1 VRIQTEYGFSMKG
14 PAQMARFE
22 EVSGELVRAIPE
34 STAPSYV
41 LLPYR
46 IQLLPGNSLMI
57 SSYIKI
63 AFRNLWRNKL
73 YALINIFGLS
83 VAIGC
88 CIVAYLNFQYYH
100 DFDAF
105 HKNADSIYRV
115 ETIRTVNAR
124 DGVWGIVPL
133 PLGPALKKDFPS
145 VVDAVRFAGV
155 VVVVRSGEKVF
166 NELVRYA
173 DDGFFDLF
181 TFPLQS
187 GAKDVLKD
195 KGEAV
200 LASQCAIKYFG
211 DENPIGRQLI
221 LQYDNGEKQIVT
233 VGAVAKKIPGNSS
246 IDFDILVPIRKLV
259 EAHIDDPGNWSRWTS
274 ALFVQMRSPD
284 DIALLQKANDRYVA
298 MQNAANPKNPV
309 SSFSYEP
316 LRRIVET
323 SRTVR
328 SNTLQIGAPPSS
340 VGGPIIMA
348 VLLLLMACFNYVNT
362 SIAFSFNR
370 MKEIGLRKVIG
381 GNRMQLVRQF
391 LGENFVVVTISLIA
405 SLGIAEFLVPG
416 FRNLFPFVEI
426 ELDYL
431 RNVRLILFLGG
442 LLLVTAFLAGA
453 YPAYYITAYK
463 PAALLRGT
471 QKLGKSTIL
480 MRSLLAV
487 QFALSMVAVGTG
499 IIFADNARYQEKM
512 DIGYQMDRLAFVPVT
527 NRSQYTVYRDALQRN
542 EMVKR
547 VAGSKE
553 HVYFGWTRKVIQ
565 SEGKP
570 LEVQLFSVGFGYMET
585 VGFRLKEGRLFDPGK
600 PSDQVSSAIV
610 SQKAVEEYGWRE
622 PLGKTVEVDSAR
634 YTVIGVVEDFYNRG
648 VWHPIAPALF
658 RMADESSFRFL
669 VARLSQPISSLTTTM
684 LRQTWKDHFPDAPYE
699 GLYQDF
705 AMKAGISV
713 SHSATTVF
721 AVIGAVA
728 LIISTMGLFALV
740 SLRIARRTK
749 EIGVRKVL
757 GAGVASLLQ
766 LLNRE
771 MVVVLLLSAAAAD
784 VIGYFAAQ
792 SLLGSIYAYHSPVS
806 VGALVIADWIVVLVG
821 IATAMAQ
828 TIRVATANPV
838 EALRYE

>member
-1 VRIQTEYGFSMKG
+1 MFFSY
-14 PAQMARFE
+14 A
-22 EVSGELVRAIPE
+22 
-34 STAPSYV
+34 
-41 LLPYR
+41 
-46 IQLLPGNSLMI
+46 
-57 SSYIKI
+57 KI
-63 AFRNLWRNKL
+63 AFRNLWRSKL

-88 CIVAYLNFQYYH
+88 CTVAYLNFQYYD

-105 HKNADSIYRV
+105 HKNVDSIYRV
-115 ETIRTVNAR
+115 ETVRTINGK

-145 VVDAVRFAGV
+145 VVNAVRFAGV
-155 VVVVRSGEKVF
+155 VAVVRSGDKVF
-166 NELVRYA
+166 NELLRYA
-173 DDGFFDLF
+173 DDGFFDVF

-187 GAKDVLKD
+187 GPKDVLKD

-200 LASQCAIKYFG
+200 LSSQSAVKYFG
-211 DENPIGRQLI
+211 DGNPIGRQLI

-233 VGAVAKKIPGNSS
+233 VGAVAEKTPGNSS
-246 IDFDILVPIRKLV
+246 IDFDILLPIRKLV
-259 EAHIDDPGNWSRWTS
+259 EAHIDEPGDWARWTS
-274 ALFVQMRSPD
+274 ALFVQMRTPE
-284 DIALLQKANDRYVA
+284 DITLLHKANNRYVA
-298 MQNAANPKNPV
+298 IQNSANPKNPV
-309 SSFSYEP
+309 SSFLYEP
-316 LRRIVET
+316 LRRIAET

-328 SNTLQIGAPPSS
+328 SNTLQTGASPSS

-431 RNVRLILFLGG
+431 HNVRLILFLGG

-471 QKLGKSTIL
+471 QRLGKSTVL

-487 QFALSMVAVGTG
+487 QFALSIIAVGTG
-499 IIFADNARYQEKM
+499 IVFAENARYQEKM
-512 DIGYQMDRLAFVPVT
+512 DVGYQMDRLAFVPVASQ
-527 NRSQYTVYRDALQRN
+527 SQYTVYRDALERDKLI
-542 EMVKR
+542 KR

-553 HVYFGWTRKVIQ
+553 HVYFGWTRKVIE

-585 VGFRLKEGRLFDPGK
+585 VGFRLKEGRFFDPDK
-600 PSDQVSSAIV
+600 PSDQASSAIV

-622 PLGKTVEVDSAR
+622 PMGKTVEVDSSR
-634 YTVIGVVEDFYNRG
+634 YTVIGVVEDFHNRG

-658 RMADESSFRFL
+658 RMANESSFRFL
-669 VARLSQPISSLTTTM
+669 VARLSQPVSPLTTTM
-684 LRQTWKDHFPDAPYE
+684 LQQTWKNHFPDAPYE

-705 AMKAGISV
+705 AMEEGISV
-713 SHSATTVF
+713 SHSITTAF
-721 AVIGAVA
+721 TVIGAVA

-757 GAGVASLLQ
+757 GAGVASLLH

-771 MVVVLLLSAAAAD
+771 MVLILLLSAVAAD
-784 VIGYFAAQ
+784 VIGYCAAR
-792 SLLGSIYAYHSPVS
+792 SLLGSIYAYHSPVG
-806 VGALVIADWIVVLVG
+806 VGALIIADWVVVLVG
-821 IATAMAQ
+821 ITTALAQ
-828 TIRVATANPV
+828 TVRVATANPV
-838 EALRYE
+838 VALRYE